1 MFILSVISSGL
12 KFWSVNHSSIHEN
25 SELKVLNSIKF
36 FGEVSNN
43 WPNDLLG
50 TNAYKTLQSCW

>member
-12 KFWSVNHSSIHEN
+12 KFWSVNHTSIHEN
-25 SELKVLNSIKF
+25 SELKVLNDIKF

>member
-25 SELKVLNSIKF
+25 SELKVLNNIKF

>member
-12 KFWSVNHSSIHEN
+12 KFWSVNHTSIHEN
-25 SELKVLNSIKF
+25 SGLKVLNDINF